1 MSNYLFVAL
10 GKKANRHVFVYH
22 LTNKQKRYVL
32 LTFLLKKIHESKL
45 SSCSWRK
52 TNFSFF
58 YDKTTSIIFKFLYFL
73 GFFFCSMI
81 NPRISFMPFFVFIV
95 FSQAEHA
102 VFVDVGSTKSM
113 RVMSKVLKIEHMS
126 F

>member
-1 MSNYLFVAL
+1 
-10 GKKANRHVFVYH
+10 
-22 LTNKQKRYVL
+22 
-32 LTFLLKKIHESKL
+32 
-45 SSCSWRK
+45 
-52 TNFSFF
+52 
-58 YDKTTSIIFKFLYFL
+58 
-73 GFFFCSMI
+73 MI